1 MHMCGNTSRLF
12 AIYAQAVNMLHE
24 EVGSLSEGTCG
35 DMLVLPIYAALPP
48 ELQACCPLLSL
59 PSYIPA
65 LARSLA
71 RSLTH
76 SLAHP
81 HSHLHTHDCQTLV
94 GELSIFSTK

>member
-65 LARSLA
+65 LA
-71 RSLTH
+71 
-76 SLAHP
+76 HP